1 MQVRTA
7 VLVAV
12 VLATTI
18 GCGAPAAEP
27 ARPSGDPGRV
37 VARRLGR
44 SAYDRTVHDL
54 LGTEQRFA
62 HEFPADDPS
71 AGFDDLAAVLATSPL
86 QVELYER
93 AAMRLAD
100 EVATSGS
107 IPHARV
113 VSCDP
118 DDEGERACFDRIAAE
133 LVPRAWR
140 RPVTGDELAPMLALL
155 DVAHAQGGDFDD
167 AVGLLVRA
175 SLVSPSFIFRL
186 ERDPGSKP
194 SALQPWEQATRISY
208 LLWSSMPDDALF
220 AAADA
225 GELATDE
232 GIAAEVERM
241 LDHPS
246 ATALVDDFA
255 GQWLPIRALGNVF
268 KDSHLYPQWDAEL
281 RDAMAQ
287 ELRLD
292 LARAIAEDQDVRELL
307 TSTTSFVDHRLA
319 GHYGLAVKPA
329 IEDGFVEVD
338 LAPVDRVGLLARA
351 GVLSVLSHPFTTSP
365 TRRGAWVL
373 DALLCRPIPSPPPD
387 TDTAPIHG
395 GGTSK
400 RELLAAHAA
409 DPACAGCHAQM
420 DPIGLAL
427 EHYDAIGRWRPDDRG
442 VAIETAGVLPDG
454 RGFADAAE
462 LAQTIADDEDFPR
475 CVARKALT
483 YATGRTLGVRDE
495 PYLDAI
501 VDDWIAAGAGL
512 RTLFVLVAQSEPMR
526 FRAPLEDPR

>member
-1 MQVRTA
+1 MRTA
-7 VLVAV
+7 VVVAAA
-12 VLATTI
+12 LATVI

-27 ARPSGDPGRV
+27 PRPSGDPGRV

-93 AAMRLAD
+93 AATRIAD
-100 EVATSGS
+100 EVATPGTE
-107 IPHARV
+107 PHARV
-113 VSCDP
+113 FVCDP
-118 DDEGERACFDRIAAE
+118 EESSERACFERIAADF
-133 LVPRAWR
+133 VPRAWR
-140 RPVTGDELAPMLALL
+140 RPVGAEEVAPMMGLL
-155 DVAHAQGGDFDD
+155 DVARANGGDFDD
-167 AVGLLVRA
+167 AVGLLVRT
-175 SLVSPSFIFRL
+175 SLVSPSFLFRL
-186 ERDPGSKP
+186 ERDPGNESA
-194 SALQPWEQATRISY
+194 ALQPWEQATRISY
-208 LLWSSMPDDALF
+208 LLWSSMPDDSLF

-232 GIAAEVERM
+232 GIAVEVERM
-241 LDHPS
+241 LDDPRAS
-246 ATALVDDFA
+246 ALVDDFA

-287 ELRLD
+287 ELRLV
-292 LARAIAEDQDVRELL
+292 LASAIAEDIDVRELL
-307 TSTTSFVDHRLA
+307 TGTTSFVDHRLA
-319 GHYGLAVKPA
+319 AHYGLAVRPA
-329 IEDGFVEVD
+329 IEDGFVEID
-338 LAPVDRVGLLARA
+338 LAPVDRVGLLSRA

-387 TDTAPIHG
+387 VDTAPIHG
-395 GGTSK
+395 GGSTK

-427 EHYDAIGRWRPDDRG
+427 EHYDAVGRWRLDDGG
-442 VAIETAGVLPDG
+442 VEIDTAGVLPDG
-454 RGFADAAE
+454 RPFADLGE
-462 LAQTIADDEDFPR
+462 LAQTIADDEAFPR

-495 PYLDAI
+495 PHLDAI
-501 VDDWIAAGAGL
+501 VDAWLAEGAGL

-526 FRAPLEDPR
+526 FRAPLAEAVP